1 MTKEKLGDV
10 LFGYWGFFAE
20 EGAERIIEDNVFLV
34 TPENTK
40 EWIFDV
46 IPLGVHKPYFTSKE
60 RPSAPPPSWIP
71 AEARSTSTFASELQF
86 QSNELRKGRLAALLC
101 WYKVMISGIGLEDDK
116 SVPAQNTSTS
126 IPAFFGPALE
136 DYVALAALAIPAT
149 QKLCSDSTSG
159 ESLRAI
165 A

>member
-1 MTKEKLGDV
+1 MDLRCHSSRRSQTIFHV
-10 LFGYWGFFAE
+10 
-20 EGAERIIEDNVFLV
+20 EGKTI
-34 TPENTK
+34 
-40 EWIFDV
+40 
-46 IPLGVHKPYFTSKE
+46 
-60 RPSAPPPSWIP
+60 
-71 AEARSTSTFASELQF
+71 RSTAFVDTCRGALYVHFCVGRWRLTETSRQELQF

-165 A
+165 